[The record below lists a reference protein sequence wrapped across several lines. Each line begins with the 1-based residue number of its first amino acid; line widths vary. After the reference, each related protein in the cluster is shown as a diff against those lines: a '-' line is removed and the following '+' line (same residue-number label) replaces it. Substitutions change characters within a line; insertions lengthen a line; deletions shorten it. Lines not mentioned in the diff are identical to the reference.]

1 MTKKQTVKRG
11 APEKPPEQR
20 KSVLLGVRM
29 TEAERAEIDSAAE
42 GKASTWAR
50 EVLLRAA
57 RRRNR

>member
-1 MTKKQTVKRG
+1 MSKQKPPKRG
-11 APEKPPEQR
+11 APEKPPELR

-29 TEAERAEIDSAAE
+29 TEAERAEIDEAAD

-50 EVLLRAA
+50 DVLLRAA

>member
-1 MTKKQTVKRG
+1 MKNETPPKRG

-29 TEAERAEIDSAAE
+29 TEAERAEIDAAAD

-50 EVLLRAA
+50 DVLLRAA
-57 RRRNR
+57 RRRSR

>member
-1 MTKKQTVKRG
+1 MSKQTTPKRG

-29 TEAERAEIDSAAE
+29 TGTERAEIDAAAG